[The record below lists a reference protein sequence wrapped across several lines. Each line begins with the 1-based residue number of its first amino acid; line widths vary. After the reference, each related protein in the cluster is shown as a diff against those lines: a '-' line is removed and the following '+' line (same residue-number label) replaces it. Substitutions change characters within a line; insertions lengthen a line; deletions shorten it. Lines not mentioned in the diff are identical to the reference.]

1 MFLYN
6 ESNYEFHLYLKAT
19 IEIAITLDLK
29 LSGLELLQDPK

>member
-6 ESNYEFHLYLKAT
+6 ESNKFHLYLKAS

-29 LSGLELLQDPK
+29 PSGLELLQDLK